1 MKRIA
6 ILSVSLLLLLAGA
19 ALSPALFSIMHSY
32 PAISPVL
39 IKSLV
44 TIPSICVIIVN
55 LLLNT
60 KNKFTS
66 QKQQLL
72 VGLIIYALGGMLPL
86 VSTSSFTVLLSSRVI
101 LGLGLGLIAT
111 PAIGVINEFF
121 EGEQKQTMLGLA
133 GAMNNLGTVIAVLF
147 AGFVSIYDWHY
158 TFYIYSLAVLSFVL
172 ILCYLPNHTVKK
184 SEKKK
189 LGSATSKATTTSI
202 VSTATTTA
210 TAATIAN
217 TGKPYLKLPL
227 LIYAQML
234 LATVIYFII
243 PTNLSIYI
251 SEKYGYTHSSISGIL
266 MAVVSLA
273 GVLTGLLYRK
283 INQHLESIMGEFIFI
298 LFVISMG
305 LMSISSTLLLYVV
318 GLVISGLALGLAL
331 PYFNSQLI
339 AKSPR
344 EKQNQALALG
354 TSMIFIGQFISPFLI
369 DGLLPIVPGHNPFML
384 GAMLAV
390 VIFIVVRVQHHKV
403 INAWTS

>member
-55 LLLNT
+55 LLLNAR
-60 KNKFTS
+60 NKFTS

-86 VSTSSFTVLLSSRVI
+86 LSTSSFTVLLSSRVI

-111 PAIGVINEFF
+111 PAIGVINDFF

-158 TFYIYSLAVLSFVL
+158 TFYIYILAVLSFVL
-172 ILCYLPNHTVKK
+172 ILCYLPNQPVKK

-189 LGSATSKATTTSI
+189 HGLVTSKAYTTNNG
-202 VSTATTTA
+202 VSTTATTG
-210 TAATIAN
+210 N
-217 TGKPYLKLPL
+217 TGKTVLKLPL
-227 LIYAQML
+227 MVYVQML

-251 SEKYGYTHSSISGIL
+251 SEKYSYTNSSIAGIL

-273 GVLTGLLYRK
+273 GVLTGLFYRK
-283 INQHLESIMGEFIFI
+283 INQRLARIMGEFIFI
-298 LFVISMG
+298 LFAVSMVW
-305 LMSISSTLLLYVV
+305 MSVSSTLSLYVV
-318 GLVISGLALGLAL
+318 GLVMSGLALGLAL

-339 AKSPR
+339 ARTPK
-344 EKQNQALALG
+344 EKQNQALAFG

-369 DGLLPIVPGHNPFML
+369 DGLLAILPSRSPFML
-384 GAMLAV
+384 GAVLAA
-390 VIFIVVRVQHHKV
+390 IILIVVGVQHYKGV
-403 INAWTS
+403 ERKKEQQLQ

>member
-1 MKRIA
+1 MKRLA

-55 LLLNT
+55 LLLNA

-66 QKQQLL
+66 QRQQLL

-86 VSTSSFTVLLSSRVI
+86 LFISSFTILLSSRVI

-111 PAIGVINEFF
+111 PAIGLINDFF

-158 TFYIYSLAVLSFVL
+158 TFYIYTLAVFSFVL
-172 ILCYLPNHTVKK
+172 ILCYLPNQPVKK
-184 SEKKK
+184 SEKQK
-189 LGSATSKATTTSI
+189 LGLDTSKATTTSS
-202 VSTATTTA
+202 VSSTATTSIT
-210 TAATIAN
+210 AN
-217 TGKPYLKLPL
+217 TGNTGKAYLKLPL
-227 LIYAQML
+227 MIYAQML

-251 SEKYGYTHSSISGIL
+251 SERYSYTNSSISGVL

-273 GVLTGLLYRK
+273 GVLTGLFYRK
-283 INQHLESIMGEFIFI
+283 INQHLKSIMGEFIFI

-305 LMSISSTLLLYVV
+305 LMSFSTILSLYVV

-339 AKSPR
+339 ARTPHD
-344 EKQNQALALG
+344 KQNQALALG
-354 TSMIFIGQFISPFLI
+354 TSMIFVGQFISPFLI
-369 DGLLPIVPGHNPFML
+369 DGLLPIVPSHNPFML
-384 GAMLAV
+384 GTMLAV
-390 VIFIVVRVQHHKV
+390 IILIVVATRKKEQQLQ
-403 INAWTS
+403 

>member
-55 LLLNT
+55 LLLNA

-86 VSTSSFTVLLSSRVI
+86 LSTSSFTALLLSRVI

-158 TFYIYSLAVLSFVL
+158 TFYIYILAVLSFVL
-172 ILCYLPNHTVKK
+172 ILCYLPNQPVKK
-184 SEKKK
+184 SQKKK

-202 VSTATTTA
+202 VSSTATT
-210 TAATIAN
+210 ATIAN

-251 SEKYGYTHSSISGIL
+251 SEKYSYTHSSISGIL

-283 INQHLESIMGEFIFI
+283 INQRLESIMGEFIFI

-305 LMSISSTLLLYVV
+305 LMSISSTLSLYVV

-339 AKSPR
+339 ARTPQD
-344 EKQNQALALG
+344 KQNQALALG

-369 DGLLPIVPGHNPFML
+369 DGLLAIVPSRSPFML
-384 GAMLAV
+384 GAVLAG
-390 VIFIVVRVQHHKV
+390 VILIVVWVQHYKGCNFLTT
-403 INAWTS
+403 IK